1 ENGGERVGS
10 CRAKGR
16 AVPAEGG
23 PGRGRAETW
32 RPCGLQGG
40 TWADHGRQDTRAQG
54 GILAKK
60 DGEGQLRRVRE
71 DDGRSTGRLKSLG
84 FFLVQTSVEWVN
96 VYPWLQTSIQPNR
109 PVVRYQPGV
118 WCRG

>member
-1 ENGGERVGS
+1 MTVQRLYFPVNKGYSGKENGGERVGS

-32 RPCGLQGG
+32 RPGDLQSR
-40 TWADHGRQDTRAQG
+40 TRADHGRQDTRAQG

-60 DGEGQLRRVRE
+60 DGEDQLRRVRE
-71 DDGRSTGRLKSLG
+71 DDSRSTGRVKSLG
-84 FFLVQTSVEWVN
+84 FASSGRRE
-96 VYPWLQTSIQPNR
+96 R
-109 PVVRYQPGV
+109 
-118 WCRG
+118 